1 MNRPGFHHRLGE
13 NGIAVAPA
21 DEVPEPA
28 GGVEE
33 TVRPAVKSA
42 RGVFPEP
49 APALAWRDASTVGGT
64 ETVALRDTAN
74 FRRQGGWLRAA
85 FSTGG

>member
-33 TVRPAVKSA
+33 TVRPAVK
-42 RGVFPEP
+42 
-49 APALAWRDASTVGGT
+49 RDRKSV
-64 ETVALRDTAN
+64 V
-74 FRRQGGWLRAA
+74 
-85 FSTGG
+85 